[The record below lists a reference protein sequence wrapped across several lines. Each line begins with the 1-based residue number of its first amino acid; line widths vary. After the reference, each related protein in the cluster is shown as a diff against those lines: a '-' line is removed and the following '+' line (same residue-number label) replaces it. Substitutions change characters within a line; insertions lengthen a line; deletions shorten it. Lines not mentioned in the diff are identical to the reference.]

1 MWLLGNFI
9 GFIVYLASTCGYIG
23 VFILNILEYACL
35 PFPSEIVL
43 PAIGASAA
51 SGKYNV
57 IYVLLISVIG
67 GVVGILISYSVG
79 KYAGQK
85 VILFIETNHKKS
97 ILIFEKINRLFSK
110 YGKITVFLTRLLPFT
125 RTYISIFAGAEK
137 VNKILF
143 VLFSTLGI
151 IIMDSFYVLLGYFA
165 YDNKAL
171 IEKVLR
177 HYSIAL
183 IIIVVTAIFS
193 YYIYRNINLKKLKK
207 ENWVLLT
214 SFFKKSILRIT
225 QCGV

>member
-1 MWLLGNFI
+1 MWLLGNFV

-23 VFILNILEYACL
+23 VFILNTLEYACL

-51 SGKYNV
+51 SGKYNIV
-57 IYVLLISVIG
+57 YVLLISFIG
-67 GVVGILISYSVG
+67 GVVGTLISYSVG
-79 KYAGQK
+79 MYAGQK
-85 VILFIETNHKKS
+85 VILFVEKKHKKS

-110 YGKITVFLTRLLPFT
+110 YGKITFFLARLLPFT
-125 RTYISIFAGAEK
+125 RTYISLFAGAEK

-143 VLFSTLGI
+143 MLFSALGI
-151 IIMDSFYVLLGYFA
+151 TIMDSFYLLLGYFA
-165 YDNKAL
+165 YDNKSF

-193 YYIYRNINLKKLKK
+193 YYICRNINLNKLKK
-207 ENWVLLT
+207 EN
-214 SFFKKSILRIT
+214 
-225 QCGV
+225 